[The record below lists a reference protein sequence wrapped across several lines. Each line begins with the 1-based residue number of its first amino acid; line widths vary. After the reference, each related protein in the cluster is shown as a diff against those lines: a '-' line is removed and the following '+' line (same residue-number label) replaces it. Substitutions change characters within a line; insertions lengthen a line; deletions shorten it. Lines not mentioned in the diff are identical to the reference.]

1 MSYVYTKEG
10 ETCVNMEETTSL
22 GEDIEY
28 TKEDLL
34 CMLHDIEQYD
44 NNGDI
49 LSQEDVISMM
59 VDVDSLGK

>member
-1 MSYVYTKEG
+1 MSCVYTREG
-10 ETCVNMEETTSL
+10 ETFVNMEETSSL

-44 NNGDI
+44 NNEDV
-49 LSQEDVISMM
+49 LSQEDVINMM
-59 VDVDSLGK
+59 VDVGSLGK

>member
-10 ETCVNMEETTSL
+10 ETFVNMEETPSI

-28 TKEDLL
+28 SKDDLL

-44 NNGDI
+44 NNEDV

-59 VDVDSLGK
+59 VDAASLGK